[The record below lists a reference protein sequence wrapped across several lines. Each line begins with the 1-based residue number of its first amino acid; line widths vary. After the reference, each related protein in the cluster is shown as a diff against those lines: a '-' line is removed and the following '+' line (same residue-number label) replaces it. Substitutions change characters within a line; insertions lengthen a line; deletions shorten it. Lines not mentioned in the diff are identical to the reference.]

1 VTNNPPAE
9 PIEYT
14 PEQRKLLG
22 KAYRLILSWPRDKA
36 TETLPAPT
44 GDAREE
50 ASPKDIVHPRD
61 NANARPRKKRR

>member
-1 VTNNPPAE
+1 VTNNPPPE

-36 TETLPAPT
+36 TGTLPAPT
-44 GDAREE
+44 EDAREE

-61 NANARPRKKRR
+61 NVLARPRKKRR

>member
-1 VTNNPPAE
+1 VTNNPPPE

-36 TETLPAPT
+36 TEPPVVCNENGREDILPKNIIH
-44 GDAREE
+44 
-50 ASPKDIVHPRD
+50 PKD
-61 NANARPRKKRR
+61 NAHAKPHKKRR